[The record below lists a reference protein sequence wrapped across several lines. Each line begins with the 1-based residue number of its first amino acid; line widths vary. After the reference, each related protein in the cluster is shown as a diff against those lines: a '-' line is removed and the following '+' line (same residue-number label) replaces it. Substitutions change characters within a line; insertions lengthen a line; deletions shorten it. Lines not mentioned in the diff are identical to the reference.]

1 MENSQ
6 NNVTVSEKEK
16 LKLKKK
22 QQKEIEKQNKCFNSK
37 MRFYKVLVWILT
49 GIIRVLFRMKING
62 RENMPKDGA
71 CFVCCNHL
79 SNWDPIFLAISVK
92 RPVHFMANKEIFSVP
107 VLKNIVTLLGAFP
120 VDRETADI
128 TAIKTALNHI
138 KHGNALGIFPQGTRC
153 RGKAPET
160 LPIKSGTGM
169 MVYKTESDVVPVS
182 IYTKGYKIFLF
193 KRVYVE
199 IGKPI
204 KFEEYNA
211 GEKSPAEYQ
220 RISDIIF
227 GRICAQVHASEAEAD
242 SKKADS

>member
-1 MENSQ
+1 MKNLQ
-6 NNVTVSEKEK
+6 NKELTEKEK
-16 LKLKKK
+16 QKLQKK
-22 QQKEIEKQNKCFNSK
+22 QQKEIKKQNKRFESK
-37 MRFYKVLVWILT
+37 MRFYKVVVFVLT
-49 GIIRVLFRMKING
+49 GIIKVLFRMKITG

-79 SNWDPIFLAISVK
+79 SNWDPVFLAVSVK
-92 RPVHFMANKEIFSVP
+92 RPVHFMAKKEIFSVP
-107 VLKNIVTLLGAFP
+107 VLNKIINVLGAFP
-120 VDRETADI
+120 VDREAADI

-153 RGKAPET
+153 VGKAPEE

-169 MVYKTESDVVPVS
+169 MVYRTECDVVPVS
-182 IYTKGYKIFLF
+182 IYTKDYKVSLF

-204 KFEEYNA
+204 KFEEYEA
-211 GEKSPAEYQ
+211 GAKSPEEYQ

-227 GRICAQVHASEAEAD
+227 DRICAQVHSSEKAAD
-242 SKKADS
+242 

>member
-6 NNVTVSEKEK
+6 NNEILSEKEK
-16 LKLKKK
+16 LKQKKK
-22 QQKEIEKQNKCFNSK
+22 HQKEIEKQNKKYVSK
-37 MRFYKVLVWILT
+37 MYFYRIIVFLLT
-49 GIIRVLFRMKING
+49 GIIRLLFRIKIKG

-79 SNWDPIFLAISVK
+79 SNWDPVFLAISVK
-92 RPVHFMANKEIFSVP
+92 RPVHFMAKKEIFSVP
-107 VLKNIVTLLGAFP
+107 VLNKLVTLLGAFP

-138 KHGNALGIFPQGTRC
+138 KHKNALGIFPQGTRC
-153 RGKAPET
+153 VGEPPET

-169 MVYKTESDVVPVS
+169 MVYKTESDVIPVS
-182 IYTKGYKIFLF
+182 IYTKGYRVSIF
-193 KRVYVE
+193 KPVYVE

-204 KFEEYNA
+204 SFNEYNA
-211 GEKSPAEYQ
+211 CEKGQEEYQ

-227 GRICAQVHASEAEAD
+227 GRICSQANASKSEAE
-242 SKKADS
+242 K

>member
-6 NNVTVSEKEK
+6 NNVISDKEK
-16 LKLKKK
+16 LKQQKK
-22 QQKEIEKQNKCFNSK
+22 QQCEIKKQNKRYTSK
-37 MRFYKVLVWILT
+37 MKFYRSVVWLLT
-49 GIIRVLFRMKING
+49 GGIRLAFRMKIEG

-79 SNWDPIFLAISVK
+79 SNWDPVFLAVSVK
-92 RPVHFMANKEIFSVP
+92 RPVHFMAKKEIFSVP

-120 VDRETADI
+120 VDRENADI

-169 MVYKTESDVVPVS
+169 MVYKTECDVIPVS
-182 IYTKGYKIFLF
+182 IYTKDYKVSFL
-193 KRVYVE
+193 KPVYVK

-204 KFEEYNA
+204 KFEDYNA
-211 GEKSPAEYQ
+211 GEKSQEEYQ
-220 RISDIIF
+220 RISDFIF
-227 GRICAQVHASEAEAD
+227 ERICSQANGSKEA
-242 SKKADS
+242 

>member
-1 MENSQ
+1 MKNSQ
-6 NNVTVSEKEK
+6 NNAVIDEKEK
-16 LKLKKK
+16 LKQQKK
-22 QQKEIEKQNKCFNSK
+22 QKKEIKKQNKKYLSK
-37 MRFYKVLVWILT
+37 MRFYRTVVFLLT
-49 GIIRVLFRMKING
+49 GIIRLLFRMKIRG

-92 RPVHFMANKEIFSVP
+92 RPVHFMAKKEIFSVP
-107 VLKNIVTLLGAFP
+107 VLGRLVTVLGAFP
-120 VDRETADI
+120 VDREAADI

-138 KHGNALGIFPQGTRC
+138 KYGNALGIFPQGTRLV
-153 RGKAPET
+153 GEMPEK

-169 MVYKTESDVVPVS
+169 MVYRTESDVVPVS
-182 IYTKGYKIFLF
+182 IYTKGYKVSLF
-193 KRVYVE
+193 KPVYVE

-211 GEKSPAEYQ
+211 GEKSPEEYQ

-227 GRICAQVHASEAEAD
+227 DRICSQANASKCEAE
-242 SKKADS
+242 K

>member
-1 MENSQ
+1 MVNSQ
-6 NNVTVSEKEK
+6 NNTRNDKEK
-16 LKLKKK
+16 IKQQKK
-22 QQKEIEKQNKCFNSK
+22 QQREIKKQNKKYTSK
-37 MRFYKVLVWILT
+37 MKFYKVVVFCLT
-49 GIIRVLFRMKING
+49 GLIRTVFRMKIEG
-62 RENMPKDGA
+62 RENMPEDGA

-79 SNWDPIFLAISVK
+79 SNWDPVLLAISVK
-92 RPVHFMANKEIFSVP
+92 RPVHFMAKKEVFEIP
-107 VLKNIVTLLGAFP
+107 VLKSLVTLLGAFP

-153 RGKAPET
+153 AGQPPET

-169 MVYKTESDVVPVS
+169 MVYKTQSDVVPVS
-182 IYTKGYKIFLF
+182 IYTKGYKISFF
-193 KRVYVE
+193 KRVCVK

-211 GEKSPAEYQ
+211 GDKSPEEYQ

-227 GRICAQVHASEAEAD
+227 ERICSQANEAGEA
-242 SKKADS
+242 

>member
-6 NNVTVSEKEK
+6 NNEVLTEKEK
-16 LKLKKK
+16 LKQKKK
-22 QQKEIEKQNKCFNSK
+22 HQKEFEKQNKKYVSK
-37 MRFYKVLVWILT
+37 MRFYKTVVFILS
-49 GIIRVLFRMKING
+49 GIIRLLFRMKING

-79 SNWDPIFLAISVK
+79 SNWDPVFLAIAVK
-92 RPVHFMANKEIFSVP
+92 RPVHFMAKKEIFAVP
-107 VLKNIVTLLGAFP
+107 VLGSIVTALGAFP
-120 VDRETADI
+120 VDREAADI

-153 RGKAPET
+153 VGKAPEE

-169 MVYKTESDVVPVS
+169 MVYRTESEVVPVS
-182 IYTKGYKIFLF
+182 IYTKGYKVSLF
-193 KRVYVE
+193 KPVYVE

-204 KFEEYNA
+204 SFEEYGA
-211 GEKSPAEYQ
+211 GEKSPEKYQ

-227 GRICAQVHASEAEAD
+227 DRICSQANASKCEAER
-242 SKKADS
+242 